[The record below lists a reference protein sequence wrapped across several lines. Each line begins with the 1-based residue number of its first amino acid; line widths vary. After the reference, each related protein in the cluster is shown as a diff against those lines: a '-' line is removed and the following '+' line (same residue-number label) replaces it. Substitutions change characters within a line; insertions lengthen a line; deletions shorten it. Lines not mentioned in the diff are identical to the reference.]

1 MRINCRRIVGGV
13 GIGRALVTNQPIN
26 FLTMI
31 DTDRG
36 VIHDQFHELFGQ
48 SIKNVILIF
57 PNAIGSSVGAY
68 SIYSLRLNGVAP
80 LSMICSKKTD
90 ITTASGCAI
99 SNIPVVELI
108 EPHMVSLVKAGS
120 YIMVNADDGVITAS

>member
-1 MRINCRRIVGGV
+1 LRINCRRIVGGI
-13 GIGRALVTNQPIN
+13 GMGRALVTNQPIN

-31 DTDRG
+31 DTNKGIIR
-36 VIHDQFHELFGQ
+36 DQFHELFGQ

-120 YIMVNADDGVITAS
+120 YIRVNADDGIITVS

>member
-1 MRINCRRIVGGV
+1 
-13 GIGRALVTNQPIN
+13 
-26 FLTMI
+26 MI
-31 DTDRG
+31 DTNRG
-36 VIHDQFHELFGQ
+36 VIHDQSHELFGE
-48 SIKNVILIF
+48 SIRNVILIF

-108 EPHMVSLVKAGS
+108 EPHMVSLVRAGS
-120 YIMVNADDGVITAS
+120 YIRVNGDDGTITVS

>member
-1 MRINCRRIVGGV
+1 LRIKCRRVVGGI

-31 DTDRG
+31 DTNKG
-36 VIHDQFHELFGQ
+36 VIHDQIHELFGQ

-80 LSMICSKKTD
+80 LSMVCSNKTD

-108 EPHMVSLVKAGS
+108 EPAMISLVQSGS
-120 YIMVNADDGVITAS
+120 YISINADDGIITV

>member
-1 MRINCRRIVGGV
+1 MLDINK
-13 GIGRALVTNQPIN
+13 
-26 FLTMI
+26 
-31 DTDRG
+31 G
-36 VIHDQFHELFGQ
+36 VIHDQVHELFGQ

-80 LSMICSKKTD
+80 LSIISSSNKTD

-99 SNIPVVELI
+99 SNIPVVELV
-108 EPHMVSLVKAGS
+108 EPAMISLVQSGS
-120 YIMVNADDGVITAS
+120 YISVNADEGIITV

>member
-1 MRINCRRIVGGV
+1 MLDINK
-13 GIGRALVTNQPIN
+13 
-26 FLTMI
+26 
-31 DTDRG
+31 G
-36 VIHDQFHELFGQ
+36 VIHDQVHELFGQ

-80 LSMICSKKTD
+80 LSMICSNKTD

-99 SNIPVVELI
+99 SHIPVVELI
-108 EPHMVSLVKAGS
+108 EPAMISLVQSGS
-120 YIMVNADDGVITAS
+120 YISVNADEGIITV

>member
-1 MRINCRRIVGGV
+1 MRIKCRRVVGGI

-26 FLTMI
+26 FLTMLDI
-31 DTDRG
+31 NKG
-36 VIHDQFHELFGQ
+36 VIHDQVHELFGQ

-68 SIYSLRLNGVAP
+68 SIYSLRLNGAAP
-80 LSMICSKKTD
+80 LSMICSNKTD

-108 EPHMVSLVKAGS
+108 EPAMISLVQSGS
-120 YIMVNADDGVITAS
+120 YISVNADEGIITV